1 MRTRFREVMAA
12 ALLLL
17 VPVAGRGADVSFAY
31 QGLLLDEKGHL
42 LPTRSHSIVFCIYD
56 QASGGSPLWRC
67 TRDVLLDERG
77 QFSVEL
83 SGDPIH
89 GAGLC
94 EMFAENAQKS
104 LYLGLT
110 VDSDTAEISPRQR
123 LMSVPKAVW
132 ADDSVA
138 AKDDMSVAN
147 ALYGNAASLRDTSAN
162 ALAVANKLECG
173 GLQVTPLT
181 VTNGSLRVGGSITGN
196 AKGVIPV
203 GGIIVWSGSSET
215 IPGGW
220 ALCDGSTHF
229 GNRTPDLRGR
239 FIIGAGL
246 VNGDQDIDPRDNDP
260 RRDNRARYNRE
271 ATGGEATH
279 QLTADEMP
287 VHSHE
292 FLAVQAS
299 MALAL
304 NTDKKDIYYFYES
317 KTTNTCTSTS
327 AGNSSGAKH
336 GASHENRPPFYALC
350 YIMRVK

>member
-1 MRTRFREVMAA
+1 MRTRFHEAMAA

-17 VPVAGRGADVSFAY
+17 APVAGNSADVSFAY

-42 LPTRSHSIVFCIYD
+42 LPTRNHSIVFCIYD

-67 TRDVLLDERG
+67 TRDVLLDEKG

-83 SGDPIH
+83 SGDPLH

-94 EMFAENAQKS
+94 EMFVANAQKS

-110 VDSDTAEISPRQR
+110 VDKDTAEISPRQR

-138 AKDDMSVAN
+138 AKEDMSVAD
-147 ALYGNAASLRDTSAN
+147 ALYGNAASLRNTSAN

-173 GLQVTPLT
+173 TMQVTPLT
-181 VTNGSLRVGGSITGN
+181 VTNGSLRVGGSITGS

-203 GGIIVWSGSSET
+203 GGIIVWSGSAET

-220 ALCDGSTHF
+220 ALCDGSTHY
-229 GNRTPDLRGR
+229 GIQTPDLRGR
-239 FIIGAGL
+239 VIVGAG
-246 VNGDQDIDPRDNDP
+246 VKNGNAIDDPRG
-260 RRDNRARYNRE
+260 DNRARYNRKD
-271 ATGGEATH
+271 TGGEATH
-279 QLTADEMP
+279 QLTEKEMP
-287 VHSHE
+287 AHSHD
-292 FLAVQAS
+292 FIVFGASQALVVES
-299 MALAL
+299 GKSFHYCYAA
-304 NTDKKDIYYFYES
+304 KD
-317 KTTNTCTSTS
+317 TNTWTSTS
-327 AGNSSGAKH
+327 AGNSSGAKL
-336 GASHENRPPFYALC
+336 GAAHENRPPFYALC